1 MTSRS
6 RGYLIIQINIDF
18 VTLIHRAVEISDLK
32 MTVRMRCQGT
42 TITGVGTMGK
52 SVLTNNVRTTLFN
65 KKREKN
71 YRQKVKKASQAL
83 GYTFPH

>member
-32 MTVRMRCQGT
+32 MTVRMCCQGT

-65 KKREKN
+65 KKKEKN
-71 YRQKVKKASQAL
+71 YRQKVKWASQAL